1 MMNLYDYE
9 ITIKEVD
16 PSNNNNKMCMI
27 YVSGVEIDD
36 GKYEREIVVPQNI
49 NQQLIF
55 DDNPE
60 KLFTRVRFTYPI
72 VNSEKEFAIRFNVID
87 KASYFY
93 VLYTYL

>member
-1 MMNLYDYE
+1 M
-9 ITIKEVD
+9 
-16 PSNNNNKMCMI
+16 
-27 YVSGVEIDD
+27 
-36 GKYEREIVVPQNI
+36 VPQNI

-72 VNSEKEFAIRFNVID
+72 VNIEKEFAIRFNVID
-87 KASYFY
+87 KANYVLNAYINGELSDSIYEFGIAVTSMFYIYSCYFY